1 MIRILLAD
9 DHPIVREGL
18 RALLETQ
25 ADFEIIAEAANGGE
39 ALHLTSELQ
48 PDIILLDLEM
58 PIMDGVETIRRL
70 RDFSRHR
77 SHTIHII
84 VFTAFDNDERIIDAL
99 QAGANGYLL
108 KDAPREEIFNAIRVT
123 MQGGSLLQPIVAS
136 KLLRHMGQHGMPQIS
151 AGRAV
156 SPKDQTQT
164 SSLLGTNPHRQRGFD
179 STAAQSGGVQG
190 AGMHRYR
197 VPPIETL
204 TEREL
209 EVLHLLAQGM
219 PNKEIA
225 AQLTISE
232 RTAKFHV
239 SSIMGKLGATNRTEA
254 VSLAAQKGL
263 ITLHS

>member
-18 RALLETQ
+18 RAVLETQ
-25 ADFEIIAEAANGGE
+25 PDFEVIAEAANGDE
-39 ALHLTSELQ
+39 ALRLALNLQ
-48 PDIILLDLEM
+48 PDILLLDLEM

-70 RDFSRHR
+70 RQQQPAAR
-77 SHTIHII
+77 II
-84 VFTAFDNDERIIDAL
+84 VFTAFDNDERIIHAV

-108 KDAPREEIFNAIRVT
+108 KGAPREEIFKAIRIT
-123 MQGGSLLQPIVAS
+123 MEGGSLLQPVVAS
-136 KLLRHMGQHGMPQIS
+136 KLLRHMGHQPVAGS
-151 AGRAV
+151 ASA
-156 SPKDQTQT
+156 
-164 SSLLGTNPHRQRGFD
+164 SSSNIVT
-179 STAAQSGGVQG
+179 T
-190 AGMHRYR
+190 
-197 VPPIETL
+197 PPFEPL

-209 EVLHLLAQGM
+209 EVLNLLAQGM

-225 AQLTISE
+225 AQLVISE

-263 ITLHS
+263 ITLRS

>member
-18 RALLETQ
+18 RAVPETQ
-25 ADFEIIAEAANGGE
+25 ADFEVIAEAARGDE
-39 ALHLTSELQ
+39 ALRLALALQ
-48 PDIILLDLEM
+48 PDILLLDLEM
-58 PIMDGVETIRRL
+58 PILDGVETIRRL
-70 RDFSRHR
+70 RQQQPAAR
-77 SHTIHII
+77 II
-84 VFTAFDNDERIIDAL
+84 VFTAFDNDERIIHAV

-108 KDAPREEIFNAIRVT
+108 KGAPREEIFKAIRIT
-123 MQGGSLLQPIVAS
+123 MEGGSLLQPVVAS
-136 KLLRHMGQHGMPQIS
+136 KLLRHMGHQPPVTGSQSSFSHHLT
-151 AGRAV
+151 
-156 SPKDQTQT
+156 TQ
-164 SSLLGTNPHRQRGFD
+164 
-179 STAAQSGGVQG
+179 
-190 AGMHRYR
+190 R
-197 VPPIETL
+197 VPPYEAL

-209 EVLHLLAQGM
+209 EVLNLLAQGM

-225 AQLTISE
+225 SQLVISE

>member
-18 RALLETQ
+18 RAVLETQ
-25 ADFEIIAEAANGGE
+25 ADFEVIAEAARGDE
-39 ALHLTSELQ
+39 ALRLALALQ
-48 PDIILLDLEM
+48 PDILLLDLEI
-58 PIMDGVETIRRL
+58 PILDGVETIRRL
-70 RDFSRHR
+70 RQQQPAAR
-77 SHTIHII
+77 II
-84 VFTAFDNDERIIDAL
+84 VFTAFDNDERIIHAV

-108 KDAPREEIFNAIRVT
+108 KGAPREEIFKAIRIT
-123 MQGGSLLQPIVAS
+123 MEGGSLLQPVVAS
-136 KLLRHMGQHGMPQIS
+136 KLLRHMGHQPPDTGLQSSFSHHLT
-151 AGRAV
+151 
-156 SPKDQTQT
+156 TQ
-164 SSLLGTNPHRQRGFD
+164 
-179 STAAQSGGVQG
+179 
-190 AGMHRYR
+190 R
-197 VPPIETL
+197 VPPYEAL

-209 EVLHLLAQGM
+209 EVLNLLAQGM

-225 AQLTISE
+225 SQLVISE

>member
-18 RALLETQ
+18 RAVLETQ
-25 ADFEIIAEAANGGE
+25 ADFEVVAEAASGDE
-39 ALHLTSELQ
+39 ALRLALTLQ
-48 PDIILLDLEM
+48 PDILLLDLEM
-58 PIMDGVETIRRL
+58 PILDGVETIRRL
-70 RDFSRHR
+70 RQQQPAARV
-77 SHTIHII
+77 I
-84 VFTAFDNDERIIDAL
+84 VFTAFDNDERIIHAV

-108 KDAPREEIFNAIRVT
+108 KGAPREEIFKAIRIT
-123 MQGGSLLQPIVAS
+123 MEGGSLLQPVIAS
-136 KLLRHMGQHGMPQIS
+136 KLLRHMGHQPVAGSPGSSPQHLPTPHMPPYE
-151 AGRAV
+151 A
-156 SPKDQTQT
+156 
-164 SSLLGTNPHRQRGFD
+164 
-179 STAAQSGGVQG
+179 
-190 AGMHRYR
+190 
-197 VPPIETL
+197 L

-209 EVLHLLAQGM
+209 EVLNLLAQGM

-225 AQLTISE
+225 SQLVISE